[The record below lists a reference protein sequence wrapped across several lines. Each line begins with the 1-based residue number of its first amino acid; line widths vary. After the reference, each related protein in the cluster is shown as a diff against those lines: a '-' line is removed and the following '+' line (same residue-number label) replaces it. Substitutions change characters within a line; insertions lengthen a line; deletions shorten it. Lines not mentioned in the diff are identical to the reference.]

1 MPIPGAIYKSAKLL
15 ALLQASWLVP
25 IDQLWPLAQAIRRR
39 GGHRSSGHPGGA
51 ELVLAHLLSDQ
62 VTPEQAFELYRRW
75 QDRVLE
81 LTMHILAL
89 RRPGRAWRPSVRLA
103 GRENLDAAL
112 CRGAGAIL
120 WMSGFIYSPLILQ
133 RTLQEAG
140 FEQTLLSR
148 PEHGFSVS
156 PFGVRFLNPL
166 WQAVENRYLAERV
179 VIENNDAGPAL
190 KILRDRLARNGVI
203 LIAAAETGR
212 RTLDPEFLRGRLRVA
227 SGPLHLA
234 RTSGAPILPTTAL
247 RNEDGSYQVLIGQ
260 ALDTADSTEPL
271 YAAAARAYA
280 EGIEPF
286 VRRYPDQWNG
296 WIALGRL
303 VENAPGFA
311 ASFDCAAALQ
321 RDLDASQRALA

>member
-1 MPIPGAIYKSAKLL
+1 
-15 ALLQASWLVP
+15 
-25 IDQLWPLAQAIRRR
+25 
-39 GGHRSSGHPGGA
+39 
-51 ELVLAHLLSDQ
+51 
-62 VTPEQAFELYRRW
+62 
-75 QDRVLE
+75 
-81 LTMHILAL
+81 
-89 RRPGRAWRPSVRLA
+89 
-103 GRENLDAAL
+103 
-112 CRGAGAIL
+112 
-120 WMSGFIYSPLILQ
+120 
-133 RTLQEAG
+133 
-140 FEQTLLSR
+140 
-148 PEHGFSVS
+148 EHGFSVS

-190 KILRDRLARNGVI
+190 KVLRDRLARNGVVS
-203 LIAAAETGR
+203 IAVAETGR
-212 RTLDPEFLRGRLRVA
+212 RTLDPNFLQGRMRVA

-247 RNEDGSYQVLIGQ
+247 RIEDGSYQVLIGQ

-280 EGIEPF
+280 EGLEPF

-311 ASFDCAAALQ
+311 ASFDCARALR